1 MDFFRRLYYY
11 SFVSIICGRNAKAC
25 SEYGVLQELE
35 ILRGEMS
42 RLGYMSFF
50 LKRLYVEIHQE
61 IVTLERLEY
70 LSEDYR
76 LGYYNTGRLHDEFVG
91 SDGSDGCW
99 MWPYFRE
106 IRKLLN
112 HPERRYDKDIRKWTN
127 THMIEMVSELYYRAI
142 RGVAEDILTDCE

>member
-1 MDFFRRLYYY
+1 MTTTATSWYAITAVLLTPSDGGAAAGGAIDRGVATAGDGAVLVQRNKLRLQH
-11 SFVSIICGRNAKAC
+11 IPAALC
-25 SEYGVLQELE
+25 SMV
-35 ILRGEMS
+35 
-42 RLGYMSFF
+42 
-50 LKRLYVEIHQE
+50 
-61 IVTLERLEY
+61 
-70 LSEDYR
+70 
-76 LGYYNTGRLHDEFVG
+76 DEFVG